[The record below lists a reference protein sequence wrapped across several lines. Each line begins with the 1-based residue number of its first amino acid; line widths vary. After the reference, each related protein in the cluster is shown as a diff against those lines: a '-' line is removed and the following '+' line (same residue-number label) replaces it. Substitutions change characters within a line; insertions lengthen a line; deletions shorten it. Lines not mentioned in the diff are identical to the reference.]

1 MQYTQIDPI
10 IVLVNFFITPLFYS
24 WVFQIGELGSA
35 GLIRVITWNSSDSL
49 GNQHK
54 LVINRIIYVEA
65 SGTWKQGDN
74 QKMCKCSLYFAF
86 YCFHGYYFPIKTFF
100 HLFSNPWFFLDCFHC
115 ACVVAT
121 LKDDNLMVG
130 FSVGRKLKCTAFCLC
145 GELLNH
151 FPQYDTACGI
161 IDDIKTL
168 H

>member
-1 MQYTQIDPI
+1 MVYSSVCQIP
-10 IVLVNFFITPLFYS
+10 
-24 WVFQIGELGSA
+24 ELGSA
-35 GLIRVITWNSSDSL
+35 GLIRVITRNSSDSL

-54 LVINRIIYVEA
+54 LVINSIIYLEA

-86 YCFHGYYFPIKTFF
+86 YCFHEYYFPINTFF
-100 HLFSNPWFFLDCFHC
+100 HLLSNPIFFDCFHC
-115 ACVVAT
+115 ACVVAA

-161 IDDIKTL
+161 IHDIKTL